1 MELIDPQSIAEEDDM
16 DALLEDFVD
25 VPLRDPL
32 TLLHESKT
40 QKEFATRRCG
50 WSLCDRSEPITR
62 LVEAIGSSGSS
73 QGW

>member
-1 MELIDPQSIAEEDDM
+1 MELIDPQSIAEEDDV

-40 QKEFATRRCG
+40 QKESTTRRCG
-50 WSLCDRSEPITR
+50 
-62 LVEAIGSSGSS
+62 
-73 QGW
+73 